1 MYIYNIIM
9 YIYMCAHE
17 FMGFLSTSYTKQS
30 INHRHF
36 GSDRTKAFIW
46 TKLEHQLF
54 PWLTWPSYHTS
65 GGPAD
70 NSFYFLFPSLNS
82 LDDPRFSKL
91 SKSRVQLIEAQCR
104 HQQISCA
111 QMWTWGTSAFE
122 RMVGK
127 AQWVGWV
134 SATNLHG
141 RDSLDMFEWGYP
153 LVNLQKAIESGH
165 RNSMK

>member
-1 MYIYNIIM
+1 MY
-9 YIYMCAHE
+9 AHE